1 MERESRIRRW
11 FGKMAE
17 RPWATPALCGL
28 SFLDACVSPIIPEVL
43 LAPLCLLRPERRWY
57 YALWCGVWSV
67 LGGVF
72 GYALGYFFWEAGLR
86 ELLFARVPGFTA
98 ERFESVAAG
107 FGEGAFLWIFI
118 AGFTPLPYKLFAV
131 AAGVGHEHVSLATFV
146 AASLASRIPRFL
158 LTVAIL
164 HVGKQGLVRL
174 PSWAV
179 GLILLAI
186 FATLV
191 R

>member
-1 MERESRIRRW
+1 MERESRLRRW
-11 FGKMAE
+11 FREKAE
-17 RPWATPALCGL
+17 KPWATPALCTL

-57 YALWCGVWSV
+57 YALCCGVWSV
-67 LGGVF
+67 LGGIF
-72 GYALGYFFWEAGLR
+72 GYVLGFFFWEAGLR
-86 ELLFARVPGFTA
+86 DLLFAWAPGFSA
-98 ERFESVAAG
+98 EGFESVAAG
-107 FGEGAFLWIFI
+107 FGEGAFLWVFL
-118 AGFTPLPYKLFAV
+118 AGFTPLPYKLFTV
-131 AAGVGHEHVSLATFV
+131 AAGVCHEHVSLAIFV
-146 AASLASRIPRFL
+146 AASLASRLPRFL

-164 HVGKQGLVRL
+164 HAGKQGLVRL
-174 PSWAV
+174 PSWAI